1 MTDRLGTSSKPSAA
15 KSTNVRFR
23 FEVLRGVLSR
33 LSRVAPGA
41 AAGLAT
47 VVFRRPPRHRRS
59 DIDGSVFGGAERIDL
74 TVEGDR
80 LAVWKCGSGPTAL
93 LVHGWGSRGAR
104 LGSFVAPLTAAGF
117 SVVAFDAA
125 GHGDSAGRLSSL
137 PQFIAAIRDLGSR
150 FEPVDAVVAHSMGG
164 AATTLAMARG
174 LPVRRAVFLAPAA
187 DPAGYSER
195 FAEAVGLS
203 PAVLARMKT
212 GLERRFGIPWR
223 EFDVLAAAARCN
235 APLLVV
241 HDRDDR
247 EVPPS
252 DGEAIARAWPGARFV
267 ETSGLGH
274 RRIVHD
280 PSVVASAVAFLVE
293 GIGKN
298 RASGGA

>member
-1 MTDRLGTSSKPSAA
+1 MTDGPRTSGKASVP

-23 FEVLRGVLSR
+23 AVRGVLSG

-47 VVFRRPPRHRRS
+47 VLFRRPPRHRRS
-59 DIDGSVFGGAERIDL
+59 DIDGSVFDGGERIDL

-104 LGSFVAPLTAAGF
+104 LGSFVAPLVGAGF

-125 GHGDSAGRLSSL
+125 GHGESAGRLSSL

-150 FEPVDAVVAHSMGG
+150 FGPIEAVVAHSMGG

-174 LPVRRAVFLAPAA
+174 LPVGRAVFLAPAA

-203 PAVLARMKT
+203 PAVLARMKA

-223 EFDVLAAAARCN
+223 EFDVLAAAAKCR

-247 EVPPS
+247 DVPSS

-267 ETSGLGH
+267 ETTGLGH

-280 PSVVASAVAFLVE
+280 PSVVARAVAFLTQE
-293 GIGKN
+293 DTKN
-298 RASGGA
+298 RVSGRA